1 MKKTRIIKIIVDLAM
16 YILFLL
22 LMEEHLIPDETH
34 EWLGI
39 SLFVLFIAHNA
50 LNYKWYAVLF
60 KGRYTALRI
69 VQTAVNFLL
78 MIAMIGCIASS
89 MLISGTVFAWM
100 NTGGADFG
108 RRLHMISTAWA
119 FVLMSVHLGLHFSSF
134 VWMARKI
141 NIPTTA
147 KLVIKWLLRA
157 VVLGISIFGVVVF
170 VQRAFYEELF
180 LLTAFKFFN
189 YEKTAFVYLL
199 ETAAMSILFVSL
211 TYYLKKLG
219 LIIRK
224 NSK

>member
-22 LMEEHLIPDETH
+22 LMEEHLIPDGTH

-39 SLFVLFIAHNA
+39 SLFVLFIVHNA

-119 FVLMSVHLGLHFSSF
+119 FVLMSVHLGLHFASF
-134 VWMARKI
+134 VGMAGKI
-141 NIPTTA
+141 KMSSTA
-147 KLVIKWLLRA
+147 KVIIKWILRA
-157 VVLGISIFGVVVF
+157 VVLSISIFGVVVF

-189 YEKTAFVYLL
+189 YEKTAFVYFL